1 MVLNNKDS
9 KKNNKKNKKNKI
21 IKGGGRTNDPG
32 KALEILKQ
40 AGIDIANE
48 IDFAAIVKDLFN
60 LLYDIFTGGEKT
72 EAEFTRRVLEQLYNI
87 TGGNNCAVFNALC
100 TNQELRIQIKEIY
113 TRLYTTLEN
122 GAVSIATNVI
132 SLVPLYGPA
141 ASAVINV
148 LKISKDVK
156 KGIVDK
162 FRKAVT
168 IVNKIQKAATI
179 VNDIQKNTV
188 KGGGTRKIRKH
199 KLQKKLTTKQIKHIA
214 ETYLQFLNLI
224 LYVKK
229 KYKTNNKT
237 NNKTQKQKNH

>member
-9 KKNNKKNKKNKI
+9 KKNNKNNKI
-21 IKGGGRTNDPG
+21 TKGGAGTNDPG
-32 KALEILKQ
+32 KALKILKQ

-48 IDFAAIVKDLFN
+48 IDFTAIVKDLFN

-87 TGGNNCAVFNALC
+87 TGGNNCAIFNELC
-100 TNQELRIQIKEIY
+100 SNTELLTQIKEIY

-122 GAVSIATNVI
+122 GAFSIATNVI
-132 SLVPLYGPA
+132 SFVPLYGPA
-141 ASAVINV
+141 ASAVLNV

-162 FRKAVT
+162 FQKAVT
-168 IVNKIQKAATI
+168 IVNKIKKAATI

-188 KGGGTRKIRKH
+188 KGGGTRKIKKH

-214 ETYLQFLNLI
+214 DTYLQFLNLI

>member
-1 MVLNNKDS
+1 M
-9 KKNNKKNKKNKI
+9 
-21 IKGGGRTNDPG
+21 
-32 KALEILKQ
+32 
-40 AGIDIANE
+40 
-48 IDFAAIVKDLFN
+48 
-60 LLYDIFTGGEKT
+60 
-72 EAEFTRRVLEQLYNI
+72 
-87 TGGNNCAVFNALC
+87 
-100 TNQELRIQIKEIY
+100 Y

-122 GAVSIATNVI
+122 GVFSYATNAIAV
-132 SLVPLYGPA
+132 VPGFGPA
-141 ASAVINV
+141 AVAVINA
-148 LKISKDVK
+148 LKIGKDVK

-162 FRKAVT
+162 FQKAVT